1 MGHEI
6 RNTFG
11 INVSCRRYI
20 ELTDVGKAQD
30 AVRTL
35 TDADEPLL
43 VVGAGS
49 NMLFTDDFAGTVLHP
64 AMHDM
69 HVTTEASDHVIISC
83 GAGMPWD
90 EFAAC
95 NISKGRY
102 GLENLS
108 GIPGDVGSAAVQNI
122 GAYGVEVK
130 DFIREVSAVDLTA
143 RTGDIVNIPAA
154 DIRYGYR
161 YSRFKDEWRGR
172 YLITGV
178 TFVLPKTF
186 SPHTEYGNIRKVLGD
201 KGISHPTA
209 EEMRQTVLDI
219 RNAKLPD
226 PKVMGNAGSFF
237 MNPVVS
243 REKYL
248 SLLDDCPGMPH
259 YHVDDNH
266 EKIPAAWLIEQCGW
280 KGRSMGNAA
289 VHDKQPLVLVNK
301 GGATG
306 EEIVRL
312 CRAIQTDVSRRFG
325 ISLKTEVI
333 II

>member
-1 MGHEI
+1 MRHGI

-43 VVGAGS
+43 VIGAGS

-64 AMHDM
+64 AMRDM

-95 NISKGRY
+95 NIGKGRY

-186 SPHTEYGNIRKVLGD
+186 SPHTEYGNIRKVLDD

-248 SLLDDCPGMPH
+248 SLLDDCPDMPH

-266 EKIPAAWLIEQCGW
+266 EKISAAWLIEQCGW